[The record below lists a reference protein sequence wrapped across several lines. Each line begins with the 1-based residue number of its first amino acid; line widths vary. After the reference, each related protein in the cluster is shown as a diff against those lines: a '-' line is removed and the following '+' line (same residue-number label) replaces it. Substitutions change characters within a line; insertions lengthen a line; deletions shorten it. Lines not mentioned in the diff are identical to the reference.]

1 MWSYV
6 FFSTWTYFLREREE
20 NTCTKWMLICETVVL
35 KPTLSEDHPQN
46 FQCKLP
52 HIMWVVQIVNQIT
65 TLTLNSKTFVLVRAL
80 IMFWC
85 TVTLQLTV
93 IGWHWWNKHLPAW
106 PTSLSPLGF
115 FVCGNWKNSLMPI
128 TDLVN
133 LWFKND
139 LLFYHLFFFYLCVAI
154 EKRSLLFTDLVN
166 LWL

>member
-1 MWSYV
+1 MCSFPHEHISW
-6 FFSTWTYFLREREE
+6 EREE

-35 KPTLSEDHPQN
+35 KPTLSEDHPQK

-85 TVTLQLTV
+85 TVTYN
-93 IGWHWWNKHLPAW
+93 WWWLVDTGEINISQSDPLLYHLW
-106 PTSLSPLGF
+106 GF
-115 FVCGNWKNSLMPI
+115 FVCGNRKNSLLPI

-139 LLFYHLFFFYLCVAI
+139 LLFYHLFFFYLCVAN
-154 EKRSLLFTDLVN
+154 LVN
-166 LWL
+166 LWF